1 MANQTQTPT
10 ARPDVD
16 IHEDLQRLLTTASYA
31 PLMHDRHKV
40 QLTVHDGVVQVQG
53 HVKVSTTRRFL
64 LGHLERIAGVR
75 QVVVDH
81 FYDDE
86 SIRREVAR
94 ITAGT
99 LQIMV
104 DYGVVILAGT
114 LPDGVTAETLA
125 AQVSAIPG
133 VTHVVTTF

>member
-40 QLTVHDGVVQVQG
+40 QLTVQAGVVQVQG

-64 LGHLERIAGVR
+64 LGQLERIAGVK
-75 QVVVDH
+75 QILAAQ

-86 SIRREVAR
+86 TIRREVAR
-94 ITAGT
+94 IAASNV
-99 LQIMV
+99 QIMV
-104 DYGVVILAGT
+104 DYGIVILAGT
-114 LPDGVTAETLA
+114 LPEGVTAETLA
-125 AQVSAIPG
+125 AQVAAVPG
-133 VTHVVTTF
+133 VTRVVTTF